1 MRDPMTRLKEETQE
15 AHHAIENLMFGDKIR
30 AENLELAEYRKLIL
44 THFFVVE
51 AVERAL
57 QQEGWMQFLAPIMY
71 EKRRKSPALQADLQV
86 LGISEPPNP
95 FKIDFF
101 KTAAQVLGAL
111 YVVEGST
118 LGGEIIHRKLLK
130 SASLST
136 LQTFNYFGVYG
147 NAIRGNWINFKNFL
161 GENIHNPQELQLA
174 VEAANKTFVLY
185 NQAFSKL
192 R

>member
-1 MRDPMTRLKEETQE
+1 MDPMTCLKEETQQ
-15 AHHAIENLMFGDKIR
+15 AHHALEKLMYGEKLR
-30 AENLELAEYRKLIL
+30 AEKLELTEYRKLIL

-51 AVERAL
+51 AIESAL
-57 QQEGWMQFLAPIMY
+57 QEEGWMQFLGPLMY
-71 EKRRKSPALQADLQV
+71 EKRRKLPALQADLQV
-86 LGISEPPNP
+86 LGISEPHNP
-95 FKIDFF
+95 LKIDFF

-136 LQTFNYFGVYG
+136 LPAFSYFGVYG
-147 NAIRGNWINFKNFL
+147 NAIRQNWINFKSFL

-174 VEAANKTFVLY
+174 VDAANKTFVLY
-185 NQAFSKL
+185 SQTFREL
-192 R
+192 Q